1 MNNQVF
7 ILSHGIGEMYL
18 DVSDMFSYCYEFSTF
33 NIDKEIPVMKLL
45 LDMSS
50 LRMRY
55 YTRLNGSAVGMP
67 QVILDIGHLS
77 AKIVR
82 SFIKIKDLS
91 EDIFCTG
98 DILTVDYCMEVYT
111 QFLNNEP
118 FDLFIATTREI
129 RDTLNKIDREL
140 FNFQQHLERLFRLLY
155 SLLPKKSK
163 LRKRLYETEQ
173 MFKGDFIKQSAKFVK
188 TNGKYWLGIYT
199 NIEGVFL
206 ERMYQ

>member
-7 ILSHGIGEMYL
+7 IPSHGIGEMYL
-18 DVSDMFSYCYEFSTF
+18 DVSDMFWYYYESTIF
-33 NIDKEIPVMKLL
+33 NIDKEIPFMKLL

-55 YTRLNGSAVGMP
+55 YVRLNGSAVSMP

-91 EDIFCTG
+91 EDMFCTG
-98 DILTVDYCMEVYT
+98 DIVTVDYCMEVYT

-118 FDLFIATTREI
+118 FDF
-129 RDTLNKIDREL
+129 
-140 FNFQQHLERLFRLLY
+140 FY
-155 SLLPKKSK
+155 SSY
-163 LRKRLYETEQ
+163 KR
-173 MFKGDFIKQSAKFVK
+173 
-188 TNGKYWLGIYT
+188 N
-199 NIEGVFL
+199 
-206 ERMYQ
+206 